1 MLLIQITH
9 TFTSVWMNYSLWK
22 FSSMQISH
30 IFMSIDILSLL
41 SFVAHTQFVIFFL
54 IKLSDD
60 GMAAAKWQ
68 QGGIFIILRNR
79 SSFDSGEA
87 TLKFKWEPSLDD
99 A

>member
-9 TFTSVWMNYSLWK
+9 IFTSVWMNYSLWK

-30 IFMSIDILSLL
+30 IFLSLDILLSSL

-60 GMAAAKWQ
+60 GMAAAK
-68 QGGIFIILRNR
+68 
-79 SSFDSGEA
+79 
-87 TLKFKWEPSLDD
+87 
-99 A
+99 